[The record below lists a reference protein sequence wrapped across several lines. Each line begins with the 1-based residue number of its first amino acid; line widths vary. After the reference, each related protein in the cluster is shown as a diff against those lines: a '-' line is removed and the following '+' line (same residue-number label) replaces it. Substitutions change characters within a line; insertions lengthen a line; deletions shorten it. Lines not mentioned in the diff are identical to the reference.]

1 MATTKNPKS
10 KKQLIDDNQLI
21 EMYMNAVLEKNEAP
35 KNVYLFC
42 KEHAVEEADF
52 YSFFNSLD
60 ALKETIWVKFFEN
73 AMSTLHKDANYAAYE
88 NRNKLLSLY
97 FTFFEILTLNRTYV
111 YYALKDNKEGLRNL
125 KQLAALRNHF
135 KDFIVDILKSNETE
149 KHSKIK
155 KITTPVFSEGAWL
168 QFLFILKFWLND
180 TSKGFE
186 KTDIMIE
193 KAVKA
198 TFDIL
203 DTTPL
208 ESLFDLGKFIWKE
221 RAQGK

>member
-1 MATTKNPKS
+1 MATAKNSKS
-10 KKQLIDDNQLI
+10 KKQLIDDDQLI
-21 EMYMNAVLEKNEAP
+21 DMYMNTVLEKNEAP

-42 KEHAVEEADF
+42 KENSVEEADF

-60 ALKETIWVKFFEN
+60 AMKETIWVKFFEN
-73 AMSTLHKDANYAAYE
+73 TINTLHKDTNYAGYE

-97 FTFFEILTLNRTYV
+97 FTFFEILTLNRTYA

-125 KQLAALRNHF
+125 KQLTSLRNHF
-135 KDFIVDILKSNETE
+135 KDYIVDILKSAETE
-149 KHSKIK
+149 KDSKIK
-155 KITTPVFSEGAWL
+155 KVTTPLFSEGAWL
-168 QFLFILKFWLND
+168 QFLFILKFWLD
-180 TSKGFE
+180 DRSKGFE

-221 RAQGK
+221 RV

>member
-1 MATTKNPKS
+1 MATAKNPKS
-10 KKQLIDDNQLI
+10 KKQLIDDDQLI
-21 EMYMNAVLEKNEAP
+21 GLYMNAVLEKNEAP

-42 KEHAVEEADF
+42 KEHAIEEADF

-60 ALKETIWVKFFEN
+60 AVKEAIWVKFFEN
-73 AMSTLHKDANYAAYE
+73 AVSILQKDSNYASYE

-97 FTFFEILTLNRTYV
+97 FTLFEILTLNRSYIF
-111 YYALKDNKEGLRNL
+111 YALKDNKEGLRNL
-125 KQLAALRNHF
+125 KQLASLRNHF
-135 KDFIVDILKSNETE
+135 KDYIVDILKSGETE
-149 KHSKIK
+149 KDSKVK
-155 KITTPVFSEGAWL
+155 KITRPVFSEGAWL
-168 QFLFILKFWLND
+168 QFLFILKFWLED

-221 RAQGK
+221 RA

>member
-1 MATTKNPKS
+1 MATAKNSKS
-10 KKQLIDDNQLI
+10 KKQLIDDDQLI
-21 EMYMNAVLEKNEAP
+21 EIYMNTVLEKNEAP

-42 KEHAVEEADF
+42 KENSVEEADF

-73 AMSTLHKDANYAAYE
+73 TINTLHKDTNYAGYE

-125 KQLAALRNHF
+125 KQLTSLRNHF
-135 KDFIVDILKSNETE
+135 KDYIVDILKSAETE
-149 KHSKIK
+149 KDSKIK
-155 KITTPVFSEGAWL
+155 KVTTPLFSEGAWL
-168 QFLFILKFWLND
+168 QFLFILKFWLD
-180 TSKGFE
+180 DRSKGFE

-221 RAQGK
+221 RV

>member
-1 MATTKNPKS
+1 MATPKNPKS
-10 KKQLIDDNQLI
+10 KAKLIDDDQI
-21 EMYMNAVLEKNEAP
+21 VSVYMNSVLEKNEAP

-42 KEHAVEEADF
+42 KENNFEEADF
-52 YSFFNSLD
+52 YSFFSSLD
-60 ALKETIWVKFFEN
+60 AVKEAIWVKFFEN
-73 AMSTLHKDANYAAYE
+73 TINTLHADASYASYE

-111 YYALKDNKEGLRNL
+111 NYILKDNKEGLKNL
-125 KQLAALRNHF
+125 HQLKEVRKQF
-135 KDFIVDILKSNETE
+135 KDYIVSLIKSSEPE
-149 KHSKIK
+149 KVGKMSKI
-155 KITTPVFSEGAWL
+155 TRPVFSEGAWF
-168 QFLFILKFWLND
+168 QFLFILKFWLDD

-221 RAQGK
+221 RT

>member
-1 MATTKNPKS
+1 MATVKNPKS
-10 KKQLIDDNQLI
+10 KKNLLDDLAI
-21 EMYMNAVLEKNEAP
+21 VSLYMNEVLEKNEAP

-42 KEHAVEEADF
+42 KSNQIEEADF

-60 ALKETIWVKFFEN
+60 AIKEAIWVKFFEN
-73 AMSTLHKDANYAAYE
+73 AIDALYKDANYAGYE

-97 FTFFEILTLNRTYV
+97 FTFFEILTMNRTYV
-111 YYALKDNKEGLRNL
+111 YYALKDNKEGLKNL
-125 KQLAALRNHF
+125 QQLRELRNQF
-135 KDFIVDILKSNETE
+135 KDYIVTIMKANESE
-149 KHSKIK
+149 KEK
-155 KITTPVFSEGAWL
+155 KVSRLTQPVFSEGAWF
-168 QFLFILKFWLND
+168 QFLFILKFWVDD

-221 RAQGK
+221 RA

>member
-1 MATTKNPKS
+1 MATAKNIKS
-10 KKQLIDDNQLI
+10 KKQLLDDDQIISL
-21 EMYMNAVLEKNEAP
+21 YMNNVLEKNEAP

-42 KEHAVEEADF
+42 KENNLEEADF

-60 ALKETIWVKFFEN
+60 AVKEAIWIKFFEN
-73 AMSTLHKDANYAAYE
+73 TISTLHADTNYAGYE

-125 KQLAALRNHF
+125 QQLKELRNQF
-135 KDFIVDILKSNETE
+135 KDYIVNMMKSEEPEKLK
-149 KHSKIK
+149 KLAKIAQP
-155 KITTPVFSEGAWL
+155 IFSEGAWL
-168 QFLFILKFWLND
+168 QFLFILKFWVED

-221 RAQGK
+221 RA

>member
-1 MATTKNPKS
+1 MATAKNSKS
-10 KKQLIDDNQLI
+10 KKQLIDDDQLI
-21 EMYMNAVLEKNEAP
+21 EMYMNTVLEKNEAP

-42 KEHAVEEADF
+42 KENSVEEADF

-73 AMSTLHKDANYAAYE
+73 TINTLHKDTNYAGYE

-125 KQLAALRNHF
+125 KQLTSLRNHF
-135 KDFIVDILKSNETE
+135 KDYIVDILKSGETE
-149 KHSKIK
+149 KDSKIK
-155 KITTPVFSEGAWL
+155 KVTTPLFSEGAWL
-168 QFLFILKFWLND
+168 QFLFILKFWLD
-180 TSKGFE
+180 DRSKGFE

-221 RAQGK
+221 RV

>member
-1 MATTKNPKS
+1 MATAKNPKS
-10 KKQLIDDNQLI
+10 KKQLIDDDQLI

-42 KEHAVEEADF
+42 KDNAIEEADF

-60 ALKETIWVKFFEN
+60 ALRETIWVKFFEN
-73 AMSTLHKDANYAAYE
+73 TISTLHKDANYAAYE

-97 FTFFEILTLNRTYV
+97 FTLFEILTLNRTYV

-125 KQLAALRNHF
+125 KQLASLRNHF
-135 KDFIVDILKSNETE
+135 KDYIVDILKTAETE
-149 KHSKIK
+149 KDSKIK

-168 QFLFILKFWLND
+168 QFLFILKFWMED

-221 RAQGK
+221 RR

>member
-1 MATTKNPKS
+1 MATAKNSKS
-10 KKQLIDDNQLI
+10 KQLIDDDQLI
-21 EMYMNAVLEKNEAP
+21 EMYMNTVLEKNEAP

-42 KEHAVEEADF
+42 KENSVEEADF

-73 AMSTLHKDANYAAYE
+73 TINTLHKDTNYAGYE

-111 YYALKDNKEGLRNL
+111 YYALKDNKE
-125 KQLAALRNHF
+125 
-135 KDFIVDILKSNETE
+135 DILKSAETE
-149 KHSKIK
+149 KDSKIK
-155 KITTPVFSEGAWL
+155 KVTTPLFSEGAWL
-168 QFLFILKFWLND
+168 QFLFILKFWLD
-180 TSKGFE
+180 DRSKGFE

-221 RAQGK
+221 RV

>member
-1 MATTKNPKS
+1 MATAKNPKS

-21 EMYMNAVLEKNEAP
+21 GLYMNAVLEKNEAP

-42 KEHAVEEADF
+42 KEHAIEEVDF

-60 ALKETIWVKFFEN
+60 AVKEAIWVKFFEN
-73 AMSTLHKDANYAAYE
+73 AVSMLQKDSNYASYE

-97 FTFFEILTLNRTYV
+97 FTLFEILTLNRSYIF
-111 YYALKDNKEGLRNL
+111 YALKDNKEGLRNL
-125 KQLAALRNHF
+125 KQLASLRNHF
-135 KDFIVDILKSNETE
+135 KDYIVDILKSGETE
-149 KHSKIK
+149 KDSKVK
-155 KITTPVFSEGAWL
+155 KITRPVFSEGAWL
-168 QFLFILKFWLND
+168 QFLFILKFWLED

-221 RAQGK
+221 RA

>member
-1 MATTKNPKS
+1 MATPKNPTF
-10 KKQLIDDNQLI
+10 KKQLIDDDQIISL
-21 EMYMNAVLEKNEAP
+21 YMNAVLEKNEAP

-42 KEHAVEEADF
+42 KENNFDESEF
-52 YSFFNSLD
+52 YSFFSSLD
-60 ALKETIWVKFFEN
+60 AVKEAIWVKFFEN
-73 AMSTLHKDANYAAYE
+73 TINTLHADANYAGYE

-97 FTFFEILTLNRTYV
+97 FTFFEILNLNRTYV
-111 YYALKDNKEGLRNL
+111 YYALKDNKEGLKNL
-125 KQLAALRNHF
+125 QQLKELRNQF
-135 KDFIVDILKSNETE
+135 KDYITNLIKASEPE
-149 KHSKIK
+149 KVGKLSKI
-155 KITTPVFSEGAWL
+155 TRPVFSEGAWL
-168 QFLFILKFWLND
+168 QFLFILKFWLDD

-221 RAQGK
+221 RN

>member
-1 MATTKNPKS
+1 MATAKNPKS
-10 KKQLIDDNQLI
+10 KKQLIDDDQLI
-21 EMYMNAVLEKNEAP
+21 GLYMNAVLEKNEAP

-42 KEHAVEEADF
+42 KEHAIEEADF

-60 ALKETIWVKFFEN
+60 VVKEAIWVKFFDN
-73 AMSTLHKDANYAAYE
+73 AIGMLQKDSNYASYE

-97 FTFFEILTLNRTYV
+97 FTLFEILTLNRSYIF
-111 YYALKDNKEGLRNL
+111 YALKDNKEGLRNL
-125 KQLAALRNHF
+125 KQLASLRNHF
-135 KDFIVDILKSNETE
+135 KDYIVDILKSGETE
-149 KHSKIK
+149 KDSKVK
-155 KITTPVFSEGAWL
+155 KITRPVFSEGAWL
-168 QFLFILKFWLND
+168 QFLFILKFWLED

-221 RAQGK
+221 RA

>member
-1 MATTKNPKS
+1 MATAKNSKS
-10 KKQLIDDNQLI
+10 KKQLIDDDQLI
-21 EMYMNAVLEKNEAP
+21 EMYMNTVLEKNEAP

-42 KEHAVEEADF
+42 KENSVEEADF

-73 AMSTLHKDANYAAYE
+73 TINTLHKDKNYAGYE

-125 KQLAALRNHF
+125 KQLTSLRNHF
-135 KDFIVDILKSNETE
+135 KDYIVDILKSGETE
-149 KHSKIK
+149 KDSKIK
-155 KITTPVFSEGAWL
+155 KVTTPLFSEGAWL
-168 QFLFILKFWLND
+168 QFLFILKFWLD
-180 TSKGFE
+180 DRSKGFE

-221 RAQGK
+221 RV

>member
-1 MATTKNPKS
+1 MATAKNIKS
-10 KKQLIDDNQLI
+10 KKQLLDDDQIISL
-21 EMYMNAVLEKNEAP
+21 YMNNVLEKNEAP

-42 KEHAVEEADF
+42 KDNNLVEADF

-60 ALKETIWVKFFEN
+60 AVKEAIWIKFFEN
-73 AMSTLHKDANYAAYE
+73 TINTLHVDANYGGYE

-125 KQLAALRNHF
+125 QQLKELRNQF
-135 KDFIVDILKSNETE
+135 KDYIVNMMKSEEAEKLK
-149 KHSKIK
+149 KLAKIAQ
-155 KITTPVFSEGAWL
+155 PVFSEGAWI
-168 QFLFILKFWLND
+168 QFLFILKFWVED

-221 RAQGK
+221 RA

>member
-1 MATTKNPKS
+1 MATAKNS
-10 KKQLIDDNQLI
+10 KLKKELIDDNQIVTL
-21 EMYMNAVLEKNEAP
+21 YVNAVLEKNEAP

-42 KEHAVEEADF
+42 KDNAIDEADF
-52 YSFFNSLD
+52 YSFYNSLD
-60 ALKETIWVKFFEN
+60 AVKEDIWVKFFEN
-73 AMSTLHKDANYAAYE
+73 AVDALHKDANYAGYE
-88 NRNKLLSLY
+88 SRNKLLSLY
-97 FTFFEILTLNRTYV
+97 FTMFEILTLNRSYI
-111 YYALKDNKEGLRNL
+111 YYSLKDNKEGLRNL
-125 KQLAALRNHF
+125 RQLAALRNQF
-135 KDFIVDILKSNETE
+135 KDYIVNILKSNEAE
-149 KHSKIK
+149 KESKVK
-155 KITTPVFSEGAWL
+155 RITRPVFSEGAWL
-168 QFLFILKFWLND
+168 QFLFILKFWLDD

-221 RAQGK
+221 RA

>member
-1 MATTKNPKS
+1 MATAKNPKS
-10 KKQLIDDNQLI
+10 KKQLIDDDQLI
-21 EMYMNAVLEKNEAP
+21 ELYMNAVLEKNEAP

-42 KEHAVEEADF
+42 KEHAIEEADF

-60 ALKETIWVKFFEN
+60 AVKEAIWVKFFDN
-73 AMSTLHKDANYAAYE
+73 VVGMLQKDSNYSSYE

-97 FTFFEILTLNRTYV
+97 FTLFEILTLNRSYIF
-111 YYALKDNKEGLRNL
+111 YALKDNKEGLRNL
-125 KQLAALRNHF
+125 KQLASLRNHF
-135 KDFIVDILKSNETE
+135 KDYIVDILKSGETE
-149 KHSKIK
+149 KDSKVR
-155 KITTPVFSEGAWL
+155 KITRPVFSEGAWL
-168 QFLFILKFWLND
+168 QFLFILKFWLDD

-221 RAQGK
+221 RA

>member
-1 MATTKNPKS
+1 
-10 KKQLIDDNQLI
+10 
-21 EMYMNAVLEKNEAP
+21 MNAVLEKNEAP

-42 KEHAVEEADF
+42 KAYSIEEADF

-60 ALKETIWVKFFEN
+60 ALRETIWIKFFEN
-73 AMSTLHKDANYAAYE
+73 TISTLHKDANYAAYE

-97 FTFFEILTLNRTYV
+97 FTLFEILTLNRTYV

-125 KQLAALRNHF
+125 KQLTSLRNHF
-135 KDFIVDILKSNETE
+135 KDYIVNLLKTGETE
-149 KHSKIK
+149 KDSKIK

-168 QFLFILKFWLND
+168 QFLFILKFWMDD

-186 KTDIMIE
+186 KTDIIIE

-221 RAQGK
+221 RR

>member
-1 MATTKNPKS
+1 MATAKNPKS
-10 KKQLIDDNQLI
+10 KKQLIDDDQLI

-42 KEHAVEEADF
+42 KENAIEEADF

-60 ALKETIWVKFFEN
+60 ALRETIWVKFFEN
-73 AMSTLHKDANYAAYE
+73 TISTLHKDANYAAYE

-97 FTFFEILTLNRTYV
+97 FTLFEILTLNRTYV

-125 KQLAALRNHF
+125 KQLASLRNHF
-135 KDFIVDILKSNETE
+135 KDYIVDILKSGETE
-149 KHSKIK
+149 KDSKIK
-155 KITTPVFSEGAWL
+155 KVTTPVFSEGAWL
-168 QFLFILKFWLND
+168 QFLFILKFWLDD

-221 RAQGK
+221 RR

>member
-1 MATTKNPKS
+1 MATAKNSKS
-10 KKQLIDDNQLI
+10 KKQLIDDDQLI
-21 EMYMNAVLEKNEAP
+21 GLYMTAVLEKNEAP

-42 KEHAVEEADF
+42 KEHAIEEADF

-60 ALKETIWVKFFEN
+60 ALREAIWVKFFEN
-73 AMSTLHKDANYAAYE
+73 TVSILEKDANYSSYE

-97 FTFFEILTLNRTYV
+97 FTLFEILTLNRSYV

-135 KDFIVDILKSNETE
+135 KAHIVDILKSNETE
-149 KHSKIK
+149 KDSKVK
-155 KITTPVFSEGAWL
+155 KIAQPVFSEGAWL
-168 QFLFILKFWLND
+168 QFLFILKFWLED

-221 RAQGK
+221 RA

>member
-1 MATTKNPKS
+1 MATAKNPKS
-10 KKQLIDDNQLI
+10 KKQLIDDDQLI

-42 KEHAVEEADF
+42 KENAIEEADF

-60 ALKETIWVKFFEN
+60 ALRETIWVKFFEN
-73 AMSTLHKDANYAAYE
+73 AISTLHKDANYATYE

-97 FTFFEILTLNRTYV
+97 FTLFEILTLNRTYV
-111 YYALKDNKEGLRNL
+111 YYTLKDNKEGLRNL
-125 KQLAALRNHF
+125 KQLASLRNHF
-135 KDFIVDILKSNETE
+135 KDYIVDILKSGETE
-149 KHSKIK
+149 KDSKIK

-168 QFLFILKFWLND
+168 QFLFILKFWMED

-221 RAQGK
+221 RR

>member
-1 MATTKNPKS
+1 MATAKNPKS
-10 KKQLIDDNQLI
+10 KKQLIDDNQIVSL
-21 EMYMNAVLEKNEAP
+21 YMNAVLEKNEAP

-42 KEHAVEEADF
+42 KENAIEEADF

-60 ALKETIWVKFFEN
+60 AVKETIWVKFFEN
-73 AMSTLHKDANYAAYE
+73 AVDALHKDSNYAGYE
-88 NRNKLLSLY
+88 SRNKLLSLY
-97 FTFFEILTLNRTYV
+97 FTLFEILTLNRSYIF
-111 YYALKDNKEGLRNL
+111 YALKDNNEGLRNL
-125 KQLAALRNHF
+125 QQLKELRNQF
-135 KDFIVDILKSNETE
+135 KDYIVTILKSNEPE
-149 KHSKIK
+149 KENKVK
-155 KITTPVFSEGAWL
+155 RITRPVFSEGAWL
-168 QFLFILKFWLND
+168 QFLFILKFWLDD

-208 ESLFDLGKFIWKE
+208 ESLFDLGKFIWKK
-221 RAQGK
+221 RA

>member
-1 MATTKNPKS
+1 MATAKNPKS
-10 KKQLIDDNQLI
+10 KKQLIDDNQIVALYI
-21 EMYMNAVLEKNEAP
+21 NAVLEKNEAP

-42 KEHAVEEADF
+42 KDNVIDEADF
-52 YSFFNSLD
+52 YSFYNSLD
-60 ALKETIWVKFFEN
+60 AVKEDIWVKFFEN
-73 AMSTLHKDANYAAYE
+73 AIDALHKDVNYAGYE
-88 NRNKLLSLY
+88 SRNKLLSLY
-97 FTFFEILTLNRTYV
+97 FTMFEILTMNRSYV
-111 YYALKDNKEGLRNL
+111 YYTLKDNKEGLRNL
-125 KQLAALRNHF
+125 RQLAALRNQF
-135 KDFIVDILKSNETE
+135 KDYIVNILKSSETE
-149 KHSKIK
+149 KESKVK
-155 KITTPVFSEGAWL
+155 KITRPVFSEGAWL
-168 QFLFILKFWLND
+168 QFLFILKFWLDD

-221 RAQGK
+221 RA

>member
-1 MATTKNPKS
+1 MATVKNPKS
-10 KKQLIDDNQLI
+10 KKQLIDDDQLI

-42 KEHAVEEADF
+42 KEHTVDEADF

-60 ALKETIWVKFFEN
+60 ALRETVWVRFFEN
-73 AMSTLHKDANYAAYE
+73 TLNTLHKDANYAAYE

-97 FTFFEILTLNRTYV
+97 FTLFEILTLNRTYV

-125 KQLAALRNHF
+125 KQLASLRNHF
-135 KDFIVDILKSNETE
+135 KEYIVDILKSGETE
-149 KHSKIK
+149 KDSKIK

-168 QFLFILKFWLND
+168 QFLFILKFWLDD

-221 RAQGK
+221 RR

>member
-1 MATTKNPKS
+1 MATAKNSKS
-10 KKQLIDDNQLI
+10 KKQLIDDDQLI
-21 EMYMNAVLEKNEAP
+21 EMYMNTVLEKNEAP

-42 KEHAVEEADF
+42 KENSVEEADF

-73 AMSTLHKDANYAAYE
+73 TVNILHKDTNYAGYE

-125 KQLAALRNHF
+125 KQLTSLRNHF
-135 KDFIVDILKSNETE
+135 KDYIVDILKSAETE
-149 KHSKIK
+149 KDSKIK
-155 KITTPVFSEGAWL
+155 KVTTPLFSEGAWL
-168 QFLFILKFWLND
+168 QFLFILKFWLD
-180 TSKGFE
+180 DRSKGFE

-221 RAQGK
+221 RV

>member
-1 MATTKNPKS
+1 
-10 KKQLIDDNQLI
+10 
-21 EMYMNAVLEKNEAP
+21 MNTVLEKNEAP

-42 KEHAVEEADF
+42 KENSVEEADF

-73 AMSTLHKDANYAAYE
+73 TINTLHKDTNYAGYE

-125 KQLAALRNHF
+125 KQLTSLRNHF
-135 KDFIVDILKSNETE
+135 KDYIVDILKSAETE
-149 KHSKIK
+149 KDSKIK
-155 KITTPVFSEGAWL
+155 KVTTPLFSEGAWL
-168 QFLFILKFWLND
+168 QFLFILKFWLD
-180 TSKGFE
+180 DRSKGFE

-221 RAQGK
+221 RV

>member
-1 MATTKNPKS
+1 MATAKNPKS
-10 KKQLIDDNQLI
+10 KKQLIDDDQLI
-21 EMYMNAVLEKNEAP
+21 GLYMNTVLEKNETP

-42 KEHAVEEADF
+42 KEHAIEEADF

-60 ALKETIWVKFFEN
+60 AVKEAIWVKFFEN
-73 AMSTLHKDANYAAYE
+73 AVSMLQKDSNYASYE

-97 FTFFEILTLNRTYV
+97 FTLFEILTLNRSYIF
-111 YYALKDNKEGLRNL
+111 YALKDNKEGLRNL
-125 KQLAALRNHF
+125 KQLASLRNHF
-135 KDFIVDILKSNETE
+135 KDYIVDILKSGETE
-149 KHSKIK
+149 KDSKVK
-155 KITTPVFSEGAWL
+155 KITRPVFSEGAWL
-168 QFLFILKFWLND
+168 QFLFILKFWLED

-221 RAQGK
+221 RA

>member
-1 MATTKNPKS
+1 MATAKNQKF
-10 KKQLIDDNQLI
+10 KKELIDDIQIVSL
-21 EMYMNAVLEKNEAP
+21 YMNSVLEKNEDP

-42 KEHAVEEADF
+42 KENNLEEADF
-52 YSFFNSLD
+52 YSFFSSLD
-60 ALKETIWVKFFEN
+60 AVREAIWIKFFEN
-73 AMSTLHKDANYAAYE
+73 TINTLHSDASYATYD

-97 FTFFEILTLNRTYV
+97 FTMFEILTLNRTYV
-111 YYALKDNKEGLRNL
+111 FYALKDNKEGLKNL
-125 KQLAALRNHF
+125 RQLKELRNQF
-135 KDFIVDILKSNETE
+135 KDYIVNLIKSSSIE
-149 KHSKIK
+149 KESKIR
-155 KITTPVFSEGAWL
+155 KITEPVFSEGAWL
-168 QFLFILKFWLND
+168 QFLFILKFWVDD

-221 RAQGK
+221 RA

>member
-1 MATTKNPKS
+1 MATAKNSKS
-10 KKQLIDDNQLI
+10 KKQLIDDDQLI
-21 EMYMNAVLEKNEAP
+21 EMYMNTVLEKNEAP

-42 KEHAVEEADF
+42 KENSVEEADF

-73 AMSTLHKDANYAAYE
+73 TINTLHKDINYAGYE

-125 KQLAALRNHF
+125 KQLTSLRNHF
-135 KDFIVDILKSNETE
+135 KDYIVDILKSAETE
-149 KHSKIK
+149 KDSKIK
-155 KITTPVFSEGAWL
+155 KVTTPLFSEGAWL
-168 QFLFILKFWLND
+168 QFLFILKFWLD
-180 TSKGFE
+180 DRSKGFE

-221 RAQGK
+221 RV

>member
-1 MATTKNPKS
+1 MATAKNPKS
-10 KKQLIDDNQLI
+10 KKQLIDDDQLI

-42 KEHAVEEADF
+42 KENAIEEADF

-60 ALKETIWVKFFEN
+60 ALRETIWVKFFEN
-73 AMSTLHKDANYAAYE
+73 TISTLHKDANYAAYE

-97 FTFFEILTLNRTYV
+97 FTLFEILTLNRTYV

-125 KQLAALRNHF
+125 KQLASLRNHF
-135 KDFIVDILKSNETE
+135 KDYIVDILKSGETE
-149 KHSKIK
+149 KDSKIK

-168 QFLFILKFWLND
+168 QFLFILKFWMDD

-221 RAQGK
+221 RR

>member
-1 MATTKNPKS
+1 MATAKNSKS
-10 KKQLIDDNQLI
+10 KKQLIDDDQLI
-21 EMYMNAVLEKNEAP
+21 EMYMNTVLEKNETP

-42 KEHAVEEADF
+42 KENSVEEADF

-73 AMSTLHKDANYAAYE
+73 TINTLHKDTNYAGYE

-125 KQLAALRNHF
+125 KQLTSLRNHF
-135 KDFIVDILKSNETE
+135 KDYIVDILKSAETE
-149 KHSKIK
+149 KDSKIK
-155 KITTPVFSEGAWL
+155 KVTTPLFSEGAWL
-168 QFLFILKFWLND
+168 QFLFILKFWLD
-180 TSKGFE
+180 DRSKGFE

-221 RAQGK
+221 RV

>member
-1 MATTKNPKS
+1 MATAKNPKS
-10 KKQLIDDNQLI
+10 KKQLIDDDQLI

-42 KEHAVEEADF
+42 KAYSIEEADF

-60 ALKETIWVKFFEN
+60 ALRETIWIKFFEN
-73 AMSTLHKDANYAAYE
+73 TISTLHKDANYASYE

-97 FTFFEILTLNRTYV
+97 FTLFEILTLNRTYV

-125 KQLAALRNHF
+125 KQLTSLRNHF
-135 KDFIVDILKSNETE
+135 KDYIVDLLKTGETE
-149 KHSKIK
+149 KDSKIK

-221 RAQGK
+221 RA

>member
-1 MATTKNPKS
+1 MATAKNSKS
-10 KKQLIDDNQLI
+10 KKQLIDDDQLI
-21 EMYMNAVLEKNEAP
+21 EMYMNTVLEKNEAP

-42 KEHAVEEADF
+42 KENSVEEADF

-73 AMSTLHKDANYAAYE
+73 TINTLHKDTNYAGYE

-125 KQLAALRNHF
+125 KQLTSLRNHF
-135 KDFIVDILKSNETE
+135 KDYIVDILKSAETE
-149 KHSKIK
+149 KDSKIK
-155 KITTPVFSEGAWL
+155 KVTTPLFSEGAWL
-168 QFLFILKFWLND
+168 QFLSILKFWLD
-180 TSKGFE
+180 DRSKGFE

-221 RAQGK
+221 RV